1 MYCFSFADE
10 VAGFFVSNNSSPIL
24 RAFLTGKR
32 QTANINMW
40 YTQKVATTRF
50 ILPCIENTLV
60 DAREAVV
67 ARGLRCLAALAGL
80 GLLPKHALPGQ
91 AMPAAPLLQ
100 HPGIGI
106 RAGAMELCLRAA
118 AALGPVD
125 AQVFLHPVLRP
136 HLRYF
141 SVLGG
146 MEGVFRSGILGMRS
160 CVQRVCPYPP
170 FYHPNILYRRHS
182 LAVRGLHGITAL

>member
-1 MYCFSFADE
+1 M
-10 VAGFFVSNNSSPIL
+10 
-24 RAFLTGKR
+24 
-32 QTANINMW
+32 
-40 YTQKVATTRF
+40 
-50 ILPCIENTLV
+50 
-60 DAREAVV
+60 V

-80 GLLPKHALPGQ
+80 GLLPKHGLPGQ
-91 AMPAAPLLQ
+91 ATPAAPLLQ

-146 MEGVFRSGILGMRS
+146 MEGVLRLGILGTFG
-160 CVQRVCPYPP
+160 CVLRVCPPHPSPP
-170 FYHPNILYRRHS
+170 FHHPNLLYRRHS
-182 LAVRGLHGITAL
+182 LVDLFQRIAYNPPFRKFGDM